1 MPVAIV
7 VGEEDYATPVD
18 MARRT
23 PLGDSAVNA
32 DDHSQGPP
40 SHADRVSRHDCLGTA
55 GADRPRRRLPR
66 VIEASSAPA
75 LIARLER
82 APFSRWHLRARII
95 MGSATFFD
103 AFDALSLAFVLPV
116 LVRLWGIT
124 PVQIGWLISVGY
136 LGQFVGALVF
146 GAMAERYGRIRSAS
160 GATALMS
167 VMSLAC
173 ALAGSFPAL
182 LMLRLVQG
190 IGVGGEMPVAAVYIN
205 ELSKAK
211 GRGRFFLLYEMIF
224 PVGLMMTGQIGA
236 FVVPTLGWQVMF
248 LIGAHPGPGHRRA
261 AAAPARV
268 ATVADRQG
276 TARGGGGDHPRDRGV
291 RAETT
296 KHTKDTKVTKDIES
310 DGSRDLRGSL
320 VIFVVLNALVGRE
333 LLSPVYLGRTL
344 VVWVLWACAY
354 FITNGLNNWM
364 PTLYN
369 RVYGLSL
376 DQALRAGTL
385 TNVAQVAIL
394 LGCAFAIDRIG
405 RRGWTMV
412 CFAAGAVLLAAL
424 GSFASGSVTAV
435 IALVTLSY
443 GIVGSVNAVLYLYT
457 PEIYPTRMRAL
468 GTGAATCWLRLASAA
483 GPRPGGLPGRPQRHG
498 GRVPDVCR
506 RRGGRRG
513 GRDGHAGDAQ
523 PPPRGNR
530 SLETTKY
537 DDSKNTRKLEE
548 IRALRAFVPVV
559 VPALVTFVV

>member
-1 MPVAIV
+1 
-7 VGEEDYATPVD
+7 
-18 MARRT
+18 
-23 PLGDSAVNA
+23 
-32 DDHSQGPP
+32 
-40 SHADRVSRHDCLGTA
+40 
-55 GADRPRRRLPR
+55 
-66 VIEASSAPA
+66 
-75 LIARLER
+75 
-82 APFSRWHLRARII
+82 

-136 LGQFVGALVF
+136 LGQFVGALAF
-146 GAMAERYGRIRSAS
+146 GAMAERYGRIRSAA

-167 VMSLAC
+167 VMSFAC
-173 ALAGSFPAL
+173 ALAGSFPTL

-248 LIGAHPGPGHRRA
+248 LIGAIPGLVIA
-261 AAAPARV
+261 ALLLRL
-268 ATVADRQG
+268 RES
-276 TARGGGGDHPRDRGV
+276 PRWLIGKGRLEE
-291 RAETT
+291 AEAIIREIEASSGTT
-296 KHTKDTKVTKDIES
+296 KATMETKDTNDKEEL
-310 DGSRDLRGSL
+310 RDLRNLRELRGST
-320 VIFVVLNALVGRE
+320 RWSE
-333 LLSPVYLGRTL
+333 LLSAVYIRRTL

-394 LGCAFAIDRIG
+394 LGCAFAIDRLG

-412 CFAAGAVLLAAL
+412 CFAGGAVLLAAL
-424 GSFASGSVTAV
+424 GSFASGSVVAV
-435 IALVTLSY
+435 ITLVTLSY

-483 GPRPGGLPGRPQRHG
+483 GPVLVGYLVAHSGTGAVFLMFAA
-498 GRVPDVCR
+498 
-506 RRGGRRG
+506 
-513 GRDGHAGDAQ
+513 AGAVGAVAA
-523 PPPRGNR
+523 RAM
-530 SLETTKY
+530 LETR
-537 DDSKNTRKLEE
+537 NRALEE
-548 IRALRAFVPVV
+548 IAP
-559 VPALVTFVV
+559 

>member
-1 MPVAIV
+1 
-7 VGEEDYATPVD
+7 
-18 MARRT
+18 
-23 PLGDSAVNA
+23 
-32 DDHSQGPP
+32 
-40 SHADRVSRHDCLGTA
+40 
-55 GADRPRRRLPR
+55 
-66 VIEASSAPA
+66 VIETASAPA

-82 APFSRWHLRARII
+82 VPFSRWHLRARVI

-136 LGQFVGALVF
+136 LGQFLGALVF
-146 GAMAERYGRIRSAS
+146 GAMAERYGRIRSAA

-173 ALAGSFPAL
+173 ALAGNFPAL

-248 LIGAHPGPGHRRA
+248 LIGGIPGLVIAGLLLRLRESPRWLIGKGRLEEAEAIVREIEA
-261 AAAPARV
+261 SAPQA
-268 ATVADRQG
+268 
-276 TARGGGGDHPRDRGV
+276 
-291 RAETT
+291 
-296 KHTKDTKVTKDIES
+296 TKDTMETKDTTAAV
-310 DGSRDLRGSL
+310 DPQDDRDRRGS
-320 VIFVVLNALVGRE
+320 GTQWKE
-333 LLSPVYLGRTL
+333 LLSGLYLRRTL
-344 VVWVLWACAY
+344 IVWVLWASAY

-376 DQALRAGTL
+376 DQSLRAGTL
-385 TNVAQVAIL
+385 TNVAQVLVL
-394 LGCAFAIDRIG
+394 LGCAFAIDRVG
-405 RRGWTMV
+405 RRRWTTV
-412 CFAAGAVLLAAL
+412 CFVAGAVLLAAL

-483 GPRPGGLPGRPQRHG
+483 GPVLVGYLVAHSGTAAVFLMFAA
-498 GRVPDVCR
+498 
-506 RRGGRRG
+506 
-513 GRDGHAGDAQ
+513 AGVIGAVAATVM
-523 PPPRGNR
+523 
-530 SLETTKY
+530 LETR
-537 DDSKNTRKLEE
+537 NRRLEE
-548 IRALRAFVPVV
+548 IAP
-559 VPALVTFVV
+559 

>member
-1 MPVAIV
+1 
-7 VGEEDYATPVD
+7 
-18 MARRT
+18 
-23 PLGDSAVNA
+23 
-32 DDHSQGPP
+32 
-40 SHADRVSRHDCLGTA
+40 
-55 GADRPRRRLPR
+55 
-66 VIEASSAPA
+66 VIEASSAPE

-82 APFSRWHLRARII
+82 APFSRWHLRARIV

-136 LGQFVGALVF
+136 LGQFVGALLF

-173 ALAGSFPAL
+173 ALAGSFPTL
-182 LMLRLVQG
+182 LVLRLVQG

-236 FVVPTLGWQVMF
+236 LVVPRLGWQVMF
-248 LIGAHPGPGHRRA
+248 LIGAIPGLVIAGVLLRLRESPRWLIGQGRLEEAETIIREIE
-261 AAAPARV
+261 AAAPKAFE
-268 ATVADRQG
+268 A
-276 TARGGGGDHPRDRGV
+276 
-291 RAETT
+291 
-296 KHTKDTKVTKDIES
+296 TKDTTITNDIRQKDE
-310 DGSRDLRGSL
+310 DRDRRDRRGSKT
-320 VIFVVLNALVGRE
+320 RWSE
-333 LLSPVYLGRTL
+333 LLSALYVRRTL

-394 LGCAFAIDRIG
+394 LGCAFAIDRLG
-405 RRGWTMV
+405 RRRWTMV

-424 GSFASGSVTAV
+424 GSFASGSVVAV
-435 IALVTLSY
+435 MTLVTLSY

-483 GPRPGGLPGRPQRHG
+483 GPVLVGYLVARSGTGAVFLMFAA
-498 GRVPDVCR
+498 
-506 RRGGRRG
+506 
-513 GRDGHAGDAQ
+513 AGAV
-523 PPPRGNR
+523 GAVAATAM
-530 SLETTKY
+530 LETR
-537 DDSKNTRKLEE
+537 NRRLEE
-548 IRALRAFVPVV
+548 IAP
-559 VPALVTFVV
+559 

>member
-1 MPVAIV
+1 M
-7 VGEEDYATPVD
+7 
-18 MARRT
+18 
-23 PLGDSAVNA
+23 
-32 DDHSQGPP
+32 
-40 SHADRVSRHDCLGTA
+40 
-55 GADRPRRRLPR
+55 
-66 VIEASSAPA
+66 IEASSAPA

-82 APFSRWHLRARII
+82 VPFSRWHLRARVI

-136 LGQFVGALVF
+136 LGQFVGALIF
-146 GAMAERYGRIRSAS
+146 GSMAERYGLIPSAA

-173 ALAGSFPAL
+173 ALAGNFPAL
-182 LMLRLVQG
+182 LALRLVQG
-190 IGVGGEMPVAAVYIN
+190 VGVGGEMPVAAVYIN

-236 FVVPTLGWQVMF
+236 FVVPALGWQVMF
-248 LIGAHPGPGHRRA
+248 LIGGIPGLVIAALLLRLRESPRWLIGRGRLEEA
-261 AAAPARV
+261 EAIIREIEAAAPQPV
-268 ATVADRQG
+268 ETTTATTVTTDGADTEDG
-276 TARGGGGDHPRDRGV
+276 RDR
-291 RAETT
+291 RERR
-296 KHTKDTKVTKDIES
+296 
-310 DGSRDLRGSL
+310 GSRGRWMEL
-320 VIFVVLNALVGRE
+320 VSG
-333 LLSPVYLGRTL
+333 VYLRRTL
-344 VVWVLWACAY
+344 VVWVLWASAY

-385 TNVAQVAIL
+385 TNVAQVVIL
-394 LGCAFAIDRIG
+394 LGCAFLIDRLG
-405 RRGWTMV
+405 RRRWTIA
-412 CFAAGAVLLAAL
+412 CFAAGALLLAAL

-435 IALVTLSY
+435 ITLVTLSY

-483 GPRPGGLPGRPQRHG
+483 GPVLVGYLVAHSGTGAVFLMFAA
-498 GRVPDVCR
+498 
-506 RRGGRRG
+506 
-513 GRDGHAGDAQ
+513 AGVIGAV
-523 PPPRGNR
+523 GAAAM
-530 SLETTKY
+530 LETR
-537 DDSKNTRKLEE
+537 NRRLEE
-548 IRALRAFVPVV
+548 IAP
-559 VPALVTFVV
+559 